1 MNQDW
6 MQRHRLKFAW
16 LLIALLLAV
25 LALREGMAQWREVS
39 QWRGLAEQA
48 ASLHGGPGLSLE
60 RLKQSAEARRVVL
73 AEVDVQGK
81 AWQLRGQVADERVL
95 QGWLQSLHEEGAT
108 PLQWGLE
115 QDGKALRFDLVVQ
128 P

>member
-1 MNQDW
+1 MNRDW
-6 MQRHRLKFAW
+6 MQRHRLTFAW
-16 LLIALLLAV
+16 LLITVLLTF
-25 LALREGMAQWREVS
+25 LALREGLAQWRELS

-48 ASLHGGPGLSLE
+48 ASLHGGPGLGLE

-73 AEVDVQGK
+73 AEVDAQGK
-81 AWQLRGQVADERVL
+81 AWQLRGLVADERVL
-95 QGWLQSLHEEGAT
+95 QGWLQSLHAEGAT

>member
-1 MNQDW
+1 MSRDW

-16 LLIALLLAV
+16 LLITLLLTF
-25 LALREGMAQWREVS
+25 LALREGLAQWREIS

-60 RLKQSAEARRVVL
+60 RLKQSAEARRVAL
-73 AEVDVQGK
+73 AEVDAQGK

-115 QDGKALRFDLVVQ
+115 QDGNALRFDLVVQ

>member
-25 LALREGMAQWREVS
+25 LALREGLAQWREVS

-95 QGWLQSLHEEGAT
+95 QGWLQSLYEEGVT

>member
-16 LLIALLLAV
+16 LLIALLLTV
-25 LALREGMAQWREVS
+25 LALREGLAQWREVS

-48 ASLHGGPGLSLE
+48 ASLNGGTGLSLE
-60 RLKQSAEARRVVL
+60 RLKQSAEARQVVL